1 MQNKEL
7 LTTFVRLAGNAET
20 AYEAAEFWASNH
32 HLISPLVPRA
42 DKFLD
47 AESHEAL
54 LHHLMRRTFTI
65 WPAPKQHFERIV
77 SAYRAI
83 LPIIDDP
90 QKNRLRRHC
99 GLFLFGFD
107 DAGALSGGPTLTAQD
122 YEAYRKFLTYAAS
135 FTNIPAQ
142 WKKSGKFGEFSGLAP
157 RMLETL
163 RQLGYNHDRF
173 YPGNPTLY
181 DRTDLVFWAMA
192 LVVAMTPGLGGELL
206 ADLLDENLA
215 LPCRD
220 AQLATLSRLVDAIRP
235 SVAADEVQFHA
246 LADQLAARI
255 HGEALQTES
264 TALNARLDWRFK
276 DNENWFVTINVPD
289 ASHGLWFQQPGVKIE
304 IRRGPQYVWSVLVVD
319 GARRSF
325 SESVAGVTQ
334 NDADIAP
341 LGAGNL
347 HRLPDWLRET
357 TRAFGMTLAYD
368 KARISCGR
376 NRHAVKQATAW
387 LSGEA

>member
-1 MQNKEL
+1 M
-7 LTTFVRLAGNAET
+7 
-20 AYEAAEFWASNH
+20 
-32 HLISPLVPRA
+32 P
-42 DKFLD
+42 D
-47 AESHEAL
+47 
-54 LHHLMRRTFTI
+54 
-65 WPAPKQHFERIV
+65 PAV
-77 SAYRAI
+77 
-83 LPIIDDP
+83 
-90 QKNRLRRHC
+90 
-99 GLFLFGFD
+99 
-107 DAGALSGGPTLTAQD
+107 
-122 YEAYRKFLTYAAS
+122 
-135 FTNIPAQ
+135 
-142 WKKSGKFGEFSGLAP
+142 
-157 RMLETL
+157 TL

-319 GARRSF
+319 GGQRVQRPTASRTSPHRSTRGP
-325 SESVAGVTQ
+325 AG
-334 NDADIAP
+334 
-341 LGAGNL
+341 
-347 HRLPDWLRET
+347 
-357 TRAFGMTLAYD
+357 
-368 KARISCGR
+368 K
-376 NRHAVKQATAW
+376 RHASHRAW
-387 LSGEA
+387 MRRRNPA